1 MSFVFF
7 DTETTGL
14 KRGFDQILHFAAVRT
29 DANLKEVARFETR
42 SRLQPQVL
50 PHPSALRTNGLP
62 IEWLT
67 DANLPSHYTMVTEI
81 RRPLMSWSPAVFV
94 GFNSIRFDEE
104 MLRHALFQSLYPA
117 YRTGNHRNCRAD
129 ALSLVMA
136 ADAVSPAQL
145 VVPVS
150 EEGRRTFRL
159 QQLAAANGVA
169 HARAL
174 PARLSTIAGVVAAVC
189 ALLEQGDRRGFRRG
203 RRRLRVDR
211 VLRRQAYHSPVVCIG
226 SDPGQANGR
235 FCLSLNEDVGRLA
248 AMSDPELQVH
258 LTQKPSPI
266 RRFRINA
273 APTLTAFFDVPEHM
287 LDGGSIGHI
296 EDQARRVK
304 ADADLSG
311 RLVAAYIA
319 AREPYPMS
327 PHLEERIHNGFPG
340 PDDQGRMNAFHQ
352 ASWPDRLAIVQGF
365 EDERLRWFG
374 LRFIYF
380 EVRAVLPATVK
391 AEIERRLANQLAGD
405 GSGCLTYELAL
416 AETDRLMGKEQTRT
430 VISLDT
436 ASIYRIVARGLE
448 RSGRRWSFELHPY
461 RTFAHLKGSTSRRC
475 W

>member
-29 DANLKEVARFETR
+29 DASLKEVARFETR

-81 RRPLMSWSPAVFV
+81 RRTLMSWSPAVFV

-117 YRTGNHRNCRAD
+117 YLTSNHRNCRAD
-129 ALSLVMA
+129 ALSLMMA

-169 HARAL
+169 HARAHDAMSDVL
-174 PARLSTIAGVVAAVC
+174 AMLELCRLVYQRSPELWQRFVRFSNKATVADFVEA
-189 ALLEQGDRRGFRRG
+189 EDGF
-203 RRRLRVDR
+203 
-211 VLRRQAYHSPVVCIG
+211 VLTEFFGGQAYHSSVVCIG
-226 SDPGQANGR
+226 SDPDQANGR
-235 FCLSLNEDVGRLA
+235 LCLSLNEDLGRLA
-248 AMSDPELQVH
+248 AMSAPELQVH

-273 APTLTAFFDVPEHM
+273 APTLTAFFDAPEHM
-287 LDGGSIGHI
+287 LEGDAIGAI
-296 EDQARRVK
+296 EDRARRVK
-304 ADADLSG
+304 ADIGLRA

-319 AREPYPMS
+319 ARKPYALS
-327 PHLEERIHNGFPG
+327 PHIEERIYNGFPG
-340 PDDQGRMNAFHQ
+340 PADEARIAAFHD
-352 ASWPDRLAIVQGF
+352 ARWEDRFAIIQGM

-374 LRFIYF
+374 LRLIYI
-380 EVRAVLPATVK
+380 EARSVLPEPARLEV
-391 AEIERRLANQLAGD
+391 ERYLINQMTGD
-405 GSGCLTYELAL
+405 GSGCLTFDQAM
-416 AETDRLMGKEQTRT
+416 AETERLLGEATSADDLLM
-430 VISLDT
+430 
-436 ASIYRIVARGLE
+436 
-448 RSGRRWSFELHPY
+448 HY
-461 RTFAHLKGSTSRRC
+461 RTYLQDRRARLEAYRATLVA
-475 W
+475 